1 MMSKQEKSPATNEAQ
16 NQNSDNTLIDL
27 AEDYYQTWLPALSIE
42 SSKFLGKRLSITQA
56 EVNLIIRDNEVL
68 RASCIN
74 LHQRVLHL
82 EKMCADL
89 CRKNNQSYH
98 SLIKIKEGH
107 NKFIDETNAKL
118 KSKGIT

>member
-1 MMSKQEKSPATNEAQ
+1 MTEQEKSPAANEASK
-16 NQNSDNTLIDL
+16 NKKSDTTLIDL

-42 SSKFLGKRLSITQA
+42 SSEFLGKRLSITQA
-56 EVNLIIRDNEVL
+56 EVNLIIQDNEVL

>member
-1 MMSKQEKSPATNEAQ
+1 MTTKKIVPAANEAPKEKKPD
-16 NQNSDNTLIDL
+16 STLIDL

-82 EKMCADL
+82 EKMCTDL
-89 CRKNNQSYH
+89 CRKNNQCYH

-118 KSKGIT
+118 KRAGF

>member
-1 MMSKQEKSPATNEAQ
+1 MTTKKIVPAANEAPKGKKTD
-16 NQNSDNTLIDL
+16 STLIDL

-89 CRKNNQSYH
+89 TRKNNQSYH
-98 SLIKIKEGH
+98 ALIKIREGH
-107 NKFIDETNAKL
+107 NKFIDDTNKKL
-118 KSKGIT
+118 KSRGIT

>member
-1 MMSKQEKSPATNEAQ
+1 MMSKQEKSSAANGAPTNK
-16 NQNSDNTLIDL
+16 SDTTLIDL

-89 CRKNNQSYH
+89 CRKNNQCYH
-98 SLIKIKEGH
+98 ALIKIKEGH
-107 NKFIDETNAKL
+107 NKFIEETNAKL
-118 KSKGIT
+118 KRKGV

>member
-56 EVNLIIRDNEVL
+56 EVNLITRDNEVL

-74 LHQRVLHL
+74 LHQRFLHL

-89 CRKNNQSYH
+89 CRKNNQCYH

-118 KSKGIT
+118 KRAGF

>member
-89 CRKNNQSYH
+89 CRKNNQCYH

-118 KSKGIT
+118 KRAGF

>member
-1 MMSKQEKSPATNEAQ
+1 MTEQEKSPADQAGQKSKPDT
-16 NQNSDNTLIDL
+16 TLIDL

-68 RASCIN
+68 RASCID

-107 NKFIDETNAKL
+107 NKFIDDTNKKL

>member
-1 MMSKQEKSPATNEAQ
+1 MTTQKKVPAANEAPKGKKPD
-16 NQNSDNTLIDL
+16 STLIEL
-27 AEDYYQTWLPALSIE
+27 AEDYYQCWLPALSIE
-42 SSKFLGKRLSITQA
+42 SSKFLGKRLSIAQA
-56 EVNLIIRDNEVL
+56 EVVLLVRDNEVL

-89 CRKNNQSYH
+89 CRKNNQCYH
-98 SLIKIKEGH
+98 ALIKIKEGH
-107 NKFIDETNAKL
+107 NKFIDDTNKKL

>member
-1 MMSKQEKSPATNEAQ
+1 MTEQEKSPAANEASK
-16 NQNSDNTLIDL
+16 NKKSDTTLIDL

-56 EVNLIIRDNEVL
+56 EVNLIIQDNEVL

>member
-1 MMSKQEKSPATNEAQ
+1 MTEQEKSPAANEASK
-16 NQNSDNTLIDL
+16 NKKSDTTLIDL

-107 NKFIDETNAKL
+107 NKFIDDTNKKL